1 MCTAISYCGKRHYFG
16 RNLDLEYHYAEQ
28 VVVTPRN
35 YPFIFCDGTS
45 LHQHAAMIGM
55 ATVMDGYPLYYEAT
69 NEWGLSMAGL
79 NFPGNA
85 VYRTMQSELHNV
97 APYEL
102 ITWLLCRCKT
112 VAEAEVLLRKVN
124 VCNIAFSEKLPPSPL
139 HWLIADKD
147 RSIVAE
153 PRLDGLRIYENPVGV
168 LTNNP
173 AFPYHMQNLAN
184 YQNLTPGQAQNGFCP
199 EGVTQYSNGMG
210 AIGLPGDWSSGS
222 RFVRG
227 SFVKQYSVSQ
237 GDEISQFFHILS
249 SVSMPAGSVLVKG
262 KPEITR
268 YTCCCDTGSG
278 IYYYTTYNN
287 PRITAVKMRS
297 CPLDSGNLIAFD
309 LRDAPDIRFE
319 N

>member
-1 MCTAISYCGKRHYFG
+1 MCTAINYKTTRHFFG

-35 YPFIFCDGTS
+35 YPFSFSDANS
-45 LHQHAAMIGM
+45 LKHHGAMIGM

-85 VYRTMQSELHNV
+85 VFGRKQSEFHNV

-102 ITWLLCRCKT
+102 IPWVLSRCKT
-112 VAEAEVLLRKVN
+112 VTEAEIQLRKVN
-124 VCNIAFSEKLPPSPL
+124 ICNIAFSEKLPPSPL
-139 HWLIADKD
+139 HWLIADGE
-147 RSIVAE
+147 RSMVAE
-153 PRLDGLRIYENPVGV
+153 PRRDGLRLYENPLGI

-173 AFPYHMQNLAN
+173 PFPYHMTNLAN
-184 YQNLTPGQAQNGFCP
+184 YQNLTAGLVQNSFCSCH
-199 EGVTQYSNGMG
+199 VRQYSNGMG

-222 RFVRG
+222 RFVRAA
-227 SFVKQYSVSQ
+227 FVKQHSVSQ

-249 SVSMPAGSVLVKG
+249 AVSMPAGSVLVNG
-262 KPEITR
+262 KPEITQ
-268 YTCCCDTGSG
+268 YSCCCDTERG
-278 IYYYTTYNN
+278 IYYYRTYNN
-287 PRITAVKMRS
+287 SRISAVKMRS
-297 CPLDSGNLIAFD
+297 CSLDSSTLIRFD
-309 LRDAPDIRFE
+309 LRNNPDIHFE

>member
-1 MCTAISYCGKRHYFG
+1 MCTAVGYNGKRHYFG

-35 YPFIFCDGTS
+35 YPVRFSDGTS
-45 LHQHAAMIGM
+45 LLRHTSMIGM
-55 ATVMDGYPLYYEAT
+55 ATVIDGYPLYYEAT

-85 VYRTMQSELHNV
+85 VYRASHSELYNV

-102 ITWLLCRCKT
+102 ILWLLCRCKT
-112 VAEAEVLLRKVN
+112 VAEAELLLRKVN
-124 VCNIAFSEKLPPSPL
+124 ICNIAFSEALPPTPL
-139 HWLIADKD
+139 HWFIADKD
-147 RSIVAE
+147 RAIVAE
-153 PRLDGLRIYENPVGV
+153 PRLDGLRIYDNPIGV

-173 AFPYHMQNLAN
+173 AFPYQMQNLSN
-184 YQNLTPGQAQNGFCP
+184 YQNLTAGQPQKGFFP
-199 EGVTQYSNGMG
+199 EGVAPYSNGMG
-210 AIGLPGDWSSGS
+210 AIGLPGDWSSCA
-222 RFVRG
+222 RFVRA
-227 SFVKQYSVSQ
+227 SFVKEYSVTQ

-249 SVSMPAGSVLVKG
+249 AVSMPAGSVLVKG

-268 YTCCCDTGSG
+268 YTCCCDTESG

-287 PRITAVKMRS
+287 SRITAVKMGN
-297 CPLDSGNLIAFD
+297 CPLNSGSLFTYD